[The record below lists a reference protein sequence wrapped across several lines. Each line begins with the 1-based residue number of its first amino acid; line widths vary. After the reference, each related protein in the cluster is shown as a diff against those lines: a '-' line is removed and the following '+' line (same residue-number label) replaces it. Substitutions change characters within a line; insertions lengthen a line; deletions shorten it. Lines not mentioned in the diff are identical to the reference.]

1 MVKGTGPGRARS
13 PQSWGTFLKN
23 QASAIWTCDFCVQ
36 RTVKFTALYIF
47 VIMELG
53 SRKVMHIN
61 VTQHPTQDW
70 VRQQIRTASYERQPK
85 FLLHDNDG
93 MFGQLGKPVT
103 AEVSGKK
110 VSCRSALDVWLAGT
124 QSIRRIPT
132 PYHAPNAN
140 AHIERFNGSLRRELL
155 DPTSLLPWVGA
166 T

>member
-1 MVKGTGPGRARS
+1 
-13 PQSWGTFLKN
+13 
-23 QASAIWTCDFCVQ
+23 
-36 RTVKFTALYIF
+36 
-47 VIMELG
+47 
-53 SRKVMHIN
+53 MHIN
-61 VTQHPTQDW
+61 VTQHPTQVW
-70 VRQQIRTASYERQPK
+70 VRQQIRTATYEKQPK
-85 FLLHDNDG
+85 YLLHDNDG

-124 QSIRRIPT
+124 QSIRGIPT